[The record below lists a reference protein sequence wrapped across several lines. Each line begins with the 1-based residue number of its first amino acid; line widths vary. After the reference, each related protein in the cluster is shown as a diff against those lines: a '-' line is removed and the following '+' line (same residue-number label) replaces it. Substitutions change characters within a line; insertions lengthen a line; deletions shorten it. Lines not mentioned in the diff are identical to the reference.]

1 MSVLADLLAEVFR
14 EPTLAGVCRELA
26 VLAAPLWLAAL
37 VGLLVGW
44 AWRPRW
50 VPAAVAVPQAAPAL
64 PPPPKAADNS
74 APLVPR

>member
-1 MSVLADLLAEVFR
+1 MSVLAEVFR

-50 VPAAVAVPQAAPAL
+50 VPAAVAPHDTPAPPL

-74 APLVPR
+74 AALVPR